1 VPEASDPIRAS
12 PPRAQLM
19 LEPENSHGNLL
30 MPRTTALSDIRNIGI
45 IAHVDAGKTTT
56 TERILYYTGR
66 KHTIIDIHDTKDL
79 KTSTT
84 TDYLEQEKKRG
95 ITIQS
100 AAVSTFWRDKKINLI
115 DTPGHVDF
123 TIEVNRSLRVL
134 DGAVVVF
141 DGVAGVEP
149 QSETNWR
156 LADNY
161 DVPRFCYVNKMDRSG
176 ANFVRCVDMIRKR
189 LGARP
194 LPVQLPI
201 GSEDNF
207 KGIIDLVE
215 MKALVW
221 DSDDKDAVWH
231 SLEVTP
237 DLADKLHI
245 AVPSD
250 RKLLGEIAQY
260 RTELVDTCLEQ
271 DDEAMEAYLTH
282 ATVPSGDV
290 LRRALRKGT
299 LNSAFTPVLCGSS
312 YKNKGVQQLLDAV
325 VDYLPAPTD
334 VASIKTVDADGNPI
348 GERKCSDDEPF
359 AALAFKV
366 INDVYGALTF
376 IRVYSGVLTKG
387 ASVENSTR
395 GKREKIGRMVEMF
408 AKEANPIEEAR
419 AGDIIALVSLA
430 DTETGDTL
438 CDAAHPVVLER
449 MRFPDPVI
457 SVSVKSKL
465 KAEQEK
471 FGAALGKMV
480 RADPSLH
487 LETDRETGQTILRGM
502 GELHLEVTLD
512 RMRTEFAV
520 EGVMGEPQ
528 VAFRETITKKITK
541 QYVHKKQTGGSGQFA
556 EVWIVFEPLERSAG
570 FEVVDETRGGTVPKE
585 FVPAVEKGLRV
596 QKEDGVLAHFPTVDF
611 RATLIDG
618 SYHDVDS
625 NALTFEIAAKAAFR
639 EGMREASA
647 ILLEPVMKVETVTPG
662 DHLGDVIGD
671 LNRRRGTI
679 QDQLERGTNIAVVA
693 AVPLSEMFGYIGQ
706 LRSMTSGRASYTMEF
721 SHYEPVPRQVADEV
735 IAEVA
740 KTRAAAQG

>member
-1 VPEASDPIRAS
+1 
-12 PPRAQLM
+12 
-19 LEPENSHGNLL
+19 
-30 MPRTTALSDIRNIGI
+30 MPRTTPLSDIRNIGI

-66 KHTIIDIHDTKDL
+66 KHTIINVHDTKDL

-84 TDYLEQEKKRG
+84 TDYLEQEQKRG

-100 AAVSTFWRDKKINLI
+100 AAVSAFWRDKKINLI

-161 DVPRFCYVNKMDRSG
+161 GVPRICYVNKMDRSG
-176 ANFVRCVDMIRKR
+176 ANFLRCVDMIRKR

-194 LPVQLPI
+194 LPIQLPI

-207 KGIIDLVE
+207 KGMIDLVE

-221 DSDDKDAVWH
+221 ESDDKDSVWQV
-231 SLEVTP
+231 LDVTP
-237 DLADKLHI
+237 DLADRLHI
-245 AVPSD
+245 TVPSD
-250 RKLLGEIAQY
+250 RAILADVQKY

-271 DDEAMEAYLTH
+271 DDAAMEAYLNDG
-282 ATVPSGDV
+282 TVPSPEV
-290 LRRALRKGT
+290 LRKCLRKGT
-299 LNSAFTPVLCGSS
+299 THSAFTPVLCGSS
-312 YKNKGVQQLLDAV
+312 YKNKGVQQVLDAV
-325 VDYLPAPTD
+325 VDILPAPTD
-334 VASIKTVDADGNPI
+334 VAAIKTVDADGHPT

-366 INDVYGALTF
+366 INDAYGALTF
-376 IRVYSGVLTKG
+376 VRVYSGVLTKG
-387 ASVENSTR
+387 ASVQNSTR

-430 DTETGDTL
+430 ETDTGDTL
-438 CDAAHPVVLER
+438 CDSANPVVLER

-457 SVSVKSKL
+457 SVSVAPKT
-465 KAEQEK
+465 KADQEK
-471 FGAALGKMV
+471 FGNALGKMV

-512 RMRTEFAV
+512 RMRTEFGV
-520 EGVMGEPQ
+520 EGTMGEPQ
-528 VAFRETITKKITK
+528 VAYRETITRKVSH
-541 QYVHKKQTGGSGQFA
+541 QYIHKKQTGGAGQFA
-556 EVWIVFEPLERSAG
+556 EVWIDFEPLDRSAG
-570 FEVVDETRGGTVPKE
+570 FEFVDKTVGGSVPRE
-585 FVPAVEKGLRV
+585 YVPSVEKGLKV
-596 QKEDGVLAHFPTVDF
+596 QKEDGVLAGYPTVDF
-611 RATLIDG
+611 RATLTDG

-625 NALTFEIAAKAAFR
+625 NALTFEIAAKACFR
-639 EGMREASA
+639 EAVRKANPV
-647 ILLEPVMKVETVTPG
+647 LLEPVMKVETVTPG
-662 DHLGDVIGD
+662 DYLGDVIGD
-671 LNRRRGTI
+671 INRRRGMI

-693 AVPLSEMFGYIGQ
+693 SVPLSEMFGYIGH
-706 LRSMTSGRASYTMEF
+706 LRGMTSGRASYTMEF
-721 SHYEPVPRQVADEV
+721 SHYDPVPKQIADAV
-735 IAEVA
+735 IAERGKKNA
-740 KTRAAAQG
+740 SAA

>member
-1 VPEASDPIRAS
+1 
-12 PPRAQLM
+12 
-19 LEPENSHGNLL
+19 
-30 MPRTTALSDIRNIGI
+30 MPRTTPLSDIRNIGI

-84 TDYLEQEKKRG
+84 TDYMEQEQKRG

-100 AAVSTFWRDKKINLI
+100 AAVSTFWRNKKINVI

-161 DVPRFCYVNKMDRSG
+161 DVPRLCYVNKMDRSG
-176 ANFVRCVDMIRKR
+176 ANFLRCVDMIKKR

-201 GSEDNF
+201 GSEDDF
-207 KGIIDLVE
+207 KGMIDLVE

-221 DSDDKDAVWH
+221 ESDDKDAVWQ
-231 SLEVTP
+231 SLDVTP
-237 DLADKLHI
+237 DLAEKLNI
-245 AVPSD
+245 TVPSD
-250 RKLLGEIAQY
+250 RKILAGIEQY

-282 ATVPSGDV
+282 GTVPSADI
-290 LRRALRKGT
+290 LRKALRKGT

-312 YKNKGVQQLLDAV
+312 YKNKGVQQVLDAV

-334 VASIKTVDADGNPI
+334 VASIKTVNADGEPI
-348 GERKCSDDEPF
+348 GERACSDDEPF

-366 INDVYGALTF
+366 INDAYGALTF
-376 IRVYSGVLTKG
+376 VRVYSGVLTKG
-387 ASVENSTR
+387 ASVLNSTR

-419 AGDIIALVSLA
+419 AGDIIALVSLSE
-430 DTETGDTL
+430 TETGDTL
-438 CDAAHPVVLER
+438 CDSANPVVLER

-457 SVSVKSKL
+457 SVSVKSKA
-465 KAEQEK
+465 KGDQEK

-480 RADPSLH
+480 RADPSLY
-487 LETDRETGQTILRGM
+487 LETDRETSQTILRGM

-512 RMRTEFAV
+512 RIRTEFGV

-528 VAFRETITKKITK
+528 VAYRETFTKKITE

-556 EVWIVFEPLERSAG
+556 EVWIDFEPLERGAG
-570 FEVVDETRGGTVPKE
+570 FEFVDKTVGGSVPKE
-585 FVPAVEKGLRV
+585 FVPAVEKGLRM
-596 QKEDGVLAHFPTVDF
+596 QKEDGVLAHYPTVDF
-611 RATLIDG
+611 RATLFDG

-625 NALTFEIAAKAAFR
+625 NAPTFEIAAKAAFR
-639 EGMREASA
+639 EGIRKASP

-662 DHLGDVIGD
+662 DYLGDVIGD
-671 LNRRRGTI
+671 INRRRGMI

-693 AVPLSEMFGYIGQ
+693 VVPLSEMFGYIGQ
-706 LRSMTSGRASYTMEF
+706 LRGMTSGRASYTMEF
-721 SHYEPVPRQVADEV
+721 SHYDPVPRQVADDV
-735 IAEVA
+735 IAEVTKA
-740 KTRAAAQG
+740 KAAAVA

>member
-1 VPEASDPIRAS
+1 
-12 PPRAQLM
+12 M
-19 LEPENSHGNLL
+19 EPA

-84 TDYLEQEKKRG
+84 TDYLEQEQKRG

-100 AAVSTFWRDKKINLI
+100 AAVSAFWRDKKINLI

-161 DVPRFCYVNKMDRSG
+161 GVPRICYVNKMDRSG
-176 ANFVRCVDMIRKR
+176 ANFLRCVDMIKKR

-194 LPVQLPI
+194 LPVQIPI

-207 KGIIDLVE
+207 KGMVDLVE

-221 DSDDKDAVWH
+221 DSDDKDAVWQT
-231 SLEVTP
+231 LEVTP
-237 DLADKLHI
+237 DLADRLQI
-245 AVPSD
+245 TVPTD
-250 RKLLGEIAQY
+250 RALLADVPRF
-260 RTELVDTCLEQ
+260 RTELLDTCLEQ
-271 DDEAMEAYLTH
+271 DDDALEAYITDG
-282 ATVPSGDV
+282 TVPSPDV
-290 LRRALRKGT
+290 LRKCLRRGT
-299 LNSAFTPVLCGSS
+299 ITSAFTPVLCGSS
-312 YKNKGVQQLLDAV
+312 YKNKGVQQVLDAV

-334 VASIKTVDADGNPI
+334 VASIKTVDADGEPI
-348 GERKCSDDEPF
+348 GERICSDDEPF
-359 AALAFKV
+359 SALAFKV
-366 INDVYGALTF
+366 INDAYGALTF

-387 ASVENSTR
+387 AQVHNSTR
-395 GKREKIGRMVEMF
+395 GKRERIGRMVEMF

-419 AGDIIALVSLA
+419 AGDIVALVSMA

-438 CDAAHPVVLER
+438 CDSAHQVVLER

-457 SVSVKSKL
+457 SVSVKAKL

-471 FGAALGKMV
+471 FNAALGKMV

-512 RMRTEFAV
+512 RMRTEFGV
-520 EGVMGEPQ
+520 EGTMGEPQ
-528 VAFRETITKKITK
+528 VAYRETFTKTVEEH
-541 QYVHKKQTGGSGQFA
+541 YTHKKQTGGSGQFA
-556 EVWIVFEPLERSAG
+556 EVWIIFEPLPRSTG
-570 FEVVDETRGGTVPKE
+570 FEFVDKTSGGSVPKE
-585 FVPAVEKGLRV
+585 FIPAVEKGLKI
-596 QKEDGVLAHFPTVDF
+596 QKEDGVLAHYPTVDF
-611 RATLIDG
+611 RATLTDG

-639 EGMREASA
+639 EALRKASP
-647 ILLEPVMKVETVTPG
+647 ILLEPVMRVETVTPA

-671 LNRRRGTI
+671 MNRRRGMI
-679 QDQLERGTNIAVVA
+679 QEQLERGTNTAVVA
-693 AVPLSEMFGYIGQ
+693 LVPLSEMFGYIGQ

-721 SHYEPVPRQVADEV
+721 SHYDPVPRAVADEV
-735 IAEVA
+735 IAEVT
-740 KTRAAAQG
+740 KMKAAAQA

>member
-1 VPEASDPIRAS
+1 
-12 PPRAQLM
+12 
-19 LEPENSHGNLL
+19 
-30 MPRTTALSDIRNIGI
+30 MPRTTPLSDIRNIGI

-84 TDYLEQEKKRG
+84 TDYLEQEQKRG

-100 AAVSTFWRDKKINLI
+100 AAVSAFWRNKKINVI

-161 DVPRFCYVNKMDRSG
+161 DVPRMCYVNKMDRSG
-176 ANFVRCVDMIRKR
+176 ANFVRCVDMIRTR

-207 KGIIDLVE
+207 KGMIDLVE

-221 DSDDKDAVWH
+221 ESDDKDAQWKV
-231 SLEVTP
+231 LDITP
-237 DLADKLHI
+237 DIADKLDVT
-245 AVPSD
+245 VPSD
-250 RKLLGEIAQY
+250 RAILANIDKY
-260 RTELVDTCLEQ
+260 RTELVDTCLEM
-271 DDEAMEAYLTH
+271 DDEAMEAHLLEGK
-282 ATVPSGDV
+282 APSV
-290 LRRALRKGT
+290 EVIRSCLRKGT
-299 LNSAFTPVLCGSS
+299 IQSKFTPVLCGSS
-312 YKNKGVQQLLDAV
+312 YKNKGVQQVLDAV
-325 VDYLPAPTD
+325 VDYLPSPTD

-348 GERKCSDDEPF
+348 GERVCSDDEPF
-359 AALAFKV
+359 SALAFKV
-366 INDVYGALTF
+366 INDAYGALTF

-387 ASVENSTR
+387 MSVSNSTR

-419 AGDIIALVSLA
+419 AGDIVALVSLA
-430 DTETGDTL
+430 ETDTGDTL
-438 CDAAHPVVLER
+438 CDSAHAVVLER

-457 SVSVKSKL
+457 SVSVKSKN
-465 KAEQEK
+465 KADQEK
-471 FGAALGKMV
+471 FTAALGKMV

-512 RMRTEFAV
+512 RMRTEFNV
-520 EGVMGEPQ
+520 EGVMGAPQ
-528 VAFRETITKKITK
+528 VAYRETITKPVNE
-541 QYVHKKQTGGSGQFA
+541 QYVHKKQTGGAGQFA
-556 EVWIVFEPLERSAG
+556 EVWINFEPLDRGTG
-570 FEVVDETRGGTVPKE
+570 FQFEDKTVGGSVPKE
-585 FVPAVEKGLRV
+585 YVPSVEKGLRM
-596 QKEDGVLAHFPTVDF
+596 QLEDGVLAHFQTVDF
-611 RATLIDG
+611 KATLVDG

-625 NALTFEIAAKAAFR
+625 NALTFEIAAKACFR
-639 EGMREASA
+639 EAMRKAGP
-647 ILLEPVMKVETVTPG
+647 ILLEPVMKVETVTHG
-662 DHLGDVIGD
+662 DYVGDVIGD
-671 LNRRRGTI
+671 INRRRGSI
-679 QDQLERGTNIAVVA
+679 VDQVERGTNIAVVA
-693 AVPLSEMFGYIGQ
+693 TVPLSEMFGYIGH
-706 LRSMTSGRASYTMEF
+706 LRGMTSGRASYTMEF
-721 SHYEPVPRQVADEV
+721 SHYDPVPRNVADVV
-735 IAEVA
+735 IAESNKP
-740 KTRAAAQG
+740 KTA

>member
-1 VPEASDPIRAS
+1 
-12 PPRAQLM
+12 
-19 LEPENSHGNLL
+19 

-84 TDYLEQEKKRG
+84 TDYLEQEQKRG

-100 AAVSTFWRDKKINLI
+100 AAVSAFWRDKKINLI

-161 DVPRFCYVNKMDRSG
+161 DVPRLCYVNKMDRSG
-176 ANFVRCVDMIRKR
+176 ANFVRCVDMIKKR

-207 KGIIDLVE
+207 KGMIDLVE

-221 DSDDKDAVWH
+221 DSDDKDAEWQ
-231 SLEVTP
+231 SLPIEG
-237 DLADKLHI
+237 DMAAKLGI
-245 AVPSD
+245 TVPSD
-250 RKLLGEIAQY
+250 KKILDAIAQY

-271 DDEAMEAYLTH
+271 DDAAMEKYLEDSVDPT
-282 ATVPSGDV
+282 PDV
-290 LRRALRKGT
+290 LRKCLRKGT

-312 YKNKGVQQLLDAV
+312 YKNKGVQQVLDAV

-334 VASIKTVDADGNPI
+334 VPAIKTVDADGEPI
-348 GERKCSDDEPF
+348 GERKTADDEPF
-359 AALAFKV
+359 SALAFKV
-366 INDVYGALTF
+366 INDAYGALTF
-376 IRVYSGVLTKG
+376 IRVYSGVLVKG
-387 ASVENSTR
+387 ASVQNSTR

-419 AGDIIALVSLA
+419 AGDIVALVSLT

-438 CDAAHPVVLER
+438 CDSTSPVVLER

-457 SVSVKSKL
+457 SVSVKSKT

-471 FGAALGKMV
+471 FGTALGKMV

-512 RMRTEFAV
+512 RMRTEFGV

-528 VAFRETITKKITK
+528 VAYRETLTRKIEE

-556 EVWIVFEPLERSAG
+556 EVWITFEPLERSAG
-570 FEVVDETRGGTVPKE
+570 FEFVDKTSGGSVPKE
-585 FVPAVEKGLRV
+585 FIPAVEKGLRM
-596 QKEDGVLAHFPTVDF
+596 QKEDGVLAHYPTVDF
-611 RATLIDG
+611 RATLTDG

-625 NALTFEIAAKAAFR
+625 NALTFEIAAKACFR
-639 EGMREASA
+639 EAVRKAQPV
-647 ILLEPVMKVETVTPG
+647 LLEPVMRVETVTPA
-662 DHLGDVIGD
+662 DNLGDVIGD
-671 LNRRRGTI
+671 MNRRRGTI
-679 QDQLERGTNIAVVA
+679 LEQLERGVNTAVVA
-693 AVPLSEMFGYIGQ
+693 NVPLSEMFGYIGQ

-721 SHYEPVPRQVADEV
+721 SHYDPVPRQVADEV

-740 KTRAAAQG
+740 KTRAAAQA

>member
-1 VPEASDPIRAS
+1 
-12 PPRAQLM
+12 
-19 LEPENSHGNLL
+19 

-84 TDYLEQEKKRG
+84 TDYLEQEQKRG

-100 AAVSTFWRDKKINLI
+100 AAVSAFWRDKKINLI

-161 DVPRFCYVNKMDRSG
+161 NVPRLCYVNKMDRSG
-176 ANFVRCVDMIRKR
+176 ASFTKCMDMIKKR

-194 LPVQLPI
+194 LAVQIPI

-207 KGIIDLVE
+207 KGMVDLVE

-221 DSDDKDAVWH
+221 DSDDKDAEWQKIDITA
-231 SLEVTP
+231 EN
-237 DLADKLHI
+237 ADKLSELLGI
-245 AVPSD
+245 TVPTD
-250 RKLLGEIAQY
+250 RKILDAVMQY
-260 RTELVDTCLEQ
+260 RTELIDTCLEQ
-271 DDEAMEAYLTH
+271 DDAAMEAYLTDNIP
-282 ATVPSGDV
+282 PSGDV
-290 LRRALRKGT
+290 LRKCLRRGT
-299 LNSAFTPVLCGSS
+299 LVGAFNPVLCGSS
-312 YKNKGVQQLLDAV
+312 YKNKGVQQVLDAV

-334 VASIKTVDADGNPI
+334 VEAIKTVDADGNPV

-359 AALAFKV
+359 SALAFKV
-366 INDVYGALTF
+366 INDIYGALTF
-376 IRVYSGVLTKG
+376 VRVYSGVLTKG
-387 ASVENSTR
+387 ASVMNSTR

-419 AGDIIALVSLA
+419 AGDIIALVSMA
-430 DTETGDTL
+430 DTDTGDTL
-438 CDAAHPVVLER
+438 CDANNVVVLER

-457 SVSVKSKL
+457 SVSVKSKN
-465 KAEQEK
+465 KSESEK

-512 RMRTEFAV
+512 RMRTEFNV
-520 EGVMGEPQ
+520 EGTMGEPQ
-528 VAFRETITKKITK
+528 VAYRETFLRKIEE

-556 EVWIVFEPLERSAG
+556 EVWITFEPLERGKG
-570 FEVVDETRGGTVPKE
+570 FEFVDDTTGGSVPRE
-585 FVPAVEKGLRV
+585 YVPAVEKGLKI
-596 QKEDGVLAHFPTVDF
+596 QKEDGVLAHFPCVDF
-611 RATLIDG
+611 RATLTDG

-625 NALTFEIAAKAAFR
+625 NALTFEIAAKACFR
-639 EGMREASA
+639 EAIRKAQP

-662 DHLGDVIGD
+662 DYLGDVIGD

-679 QDQLERGTNIAVVA
+679 MDQIERGTNIAVVA
-693 AVPLSEMFGYIGQ
+693 TVPLSEMFGYIGQ

-721 SHYEPVPRQVADEV
+721 SHYDPVPKNVADEV

-740 KTRAAAQG
+740 KAKAAANA

>member
-1 VPEASDPIRAS
+1 
-12 PPRAQLM
+12 
-19 LEPENSHGNLL
+19 
-30 MPRTTALSDIRNIGI
+30 MPRTTPLADIRNIGI

-66 KHTIIDIHDTKDL
+66 KHTIVDIHDTKDL

-156 LADNY
+156 LANNY
-161 DVPRFCYVNKMDRSG
+161 DVPRMCYVNKMDRSG
-176 ANFVRCVDMIRKR
+176 ANFMRCVDMIKKR

-194 LPVQLPI
+194 LIIQLPI
-201 GSEDNF
+201 GSEDHF
-207 KGIIDLVE
+207 KGMIDLVE

-221 DSDDKDAVWH
+221 DSDDKDAEWQT
-231 SLEVTP
+231 LEVTP
-237 DLADKLHI
+237 DLADKLNI
-245 AVPSD
+245 TIPTD
-250 RKLLGEIAQY
+250 RKILADAQKY

-271 DDEAMEAYLTH
+271 DDAAMEAHLLDGAMPT
-282 ATVPSGDV
+282 TDT
-290 LRRALRKGT
+290 LRKCIRKGT

-312 YKNKGVQQLLDAV
+312 YKNKGVQQVLDAV

-334 VASIKTVDADGNPI
+334 VSSIKTVDADGNPI

-359 AALAFKV
+359 SALAFKV
-366 INDVYGALTF
+366 INDIYGALTF

-387 ASVENSTR
+387 ASVQNSTR

-408 AKEANPIEEAR
+408 AKDANPIEEAR
-419 AGDIIALVSLA
+419 AGDIVALVSLA
-430 DTETGDTL
+430 DTDTGDTL
-438 CDAAHPVVLER
+438 CDAADPVVLER

-457 SVSVKSKL
+457 SVSVKAKN
-465 KAEQEK
+465 KTEQDK
-471 FGAALGKMV
+471 FGNALGKMV

-487 LETDRETGQTILRGM
+487 LETDRETNETILRGM

-512 RMRTEFAV
+512 RMRTEFGV
-520 EGVMGEPQ
+520 EGIMGEPQ
-528 VAFRETITKKITK
+528 VAYRETFTKKLTE

-556 EVWIVFEPLERSAG
+556 EVWIVFEPLARGAG
-570 FEVVDETRGGTVPKE
+570 FEFVDATKGGSVPKE
-585 FVPAVEKGLRV
+585 FVPAVEKGLKV

-625 NALTFEIAAKAAFR
+625 NALTFEIAAKACFR
-639 EGMREASA
+639 EAIRKAA
-647 ILLEPVMKVETVTPG
+647 PILLEPVMKVETVTPG
-662 DHLGDVIGD
+662 DYLGDVIGD
-671 LNRRRGTI
+671 INRRRGAI
-679 QDQLERGTNIAVVA
+679 EEQLERGTNIAVVA
-693 AVPLSEMFGYIGQ
+693 PVPLSEMFGYIGQ

-721 SHYEPVPRQVADEV
+721 SHYDPVPRQVAEEV
-735 IAEVA
+735 IAEIIKAAAA
-740 KTRAAAQG
+740 KT